1 MKSAVPDQHG
11 KSGATHGTGA
21 TKLLPVRNASAGIGH
36 DQQRA
41 ARLRQPILE
50 KWKRRGVTVGRVGE
64 HVAVALADETL
75 LRCVGGLYFQEGAR
89 LKGPLGNETRH
100 LPPLATRQR

>member
-1 MKSAVPDQHG
+1 MPEG
-11 KSGATHGTGA
+11 KRTENQQFLVGPSTFRGAYA
-21 TKLLPVRNASAGIGH
+21 TQLLPVRSASAGIGH

-75 LRCVGGLYFQEGAR
+75 LRCVGGAYFQEGAR
-89 LKGPLGNETRH
+89 LK
-100 LPPLATRQR
+100 